1 MVPLLGLGHPTSVQ
15 TALLKTSS
23 IRLLAANV
31 TKPEEPHEHDMAET
45 DMMSGIKKDFVSALF
60 AENGTIVTVASRK
73 QSKRCLH

>member
-1 MVPLLGLGHPTSVQ
+1 MVPLLGLGHPTRVQ

-45 DMMSGIKKDFVSALF
+45 DMMSGIKKDFVSA
-60 AENGTIVTVASRK
+60 
-73 QSKRCLH
+73 CLPKTAAL